1 MGIFEEKPW
10 EKMSEEERLENEK
23 AFNTLPESE
32 KREAVIRGT
41 KLECMY
47 FLQKRDFFMAAG
59 DLGILRYLNS
69 SDVDFY
75 TGMVKEGMRDYPG
88 AAEAYKKVSS
98 DSDEFNMAI
107 GNLARVYSIEG
118 EYLLLDEL
126 FSSGKT
132 HMSTMQQL
140 EIRMNCLEHMGPDKF
155 FENKEAISKCR
166 IEDAYIEKDNE
177 SDAHS
182 FYQVCRILCD
192 MLTVCGECIN
202 QCRHHQN
209 NTEQAAIDYEQ
220 DPDLVRIIRVY
231 NLGVFLLS
239 MSEHLQALQVKEE
252 GVMHF
257 DEYALKDKT
266 WQEKIRILNDPK
278 YGRDIVSLAVSLCNP
293 DIHRYENRYRVI
305 HNLLD
310 EVVHI
315 GPGYL
320 QSVVNRYFNDIAKA
334 AGEKDASAIQ
344 YLGVVYSEIVARDS
358 DPYHLK
364 GRIHE
369 CLSDLDSDK
378 NVTEN
383 IEWRKLALSMNQHA
397 YEAFANA
404 ENVFTATKQKYYGIH
419 DASALALMFFRVIE
433 IEYNA
438 RITKPLADCADIN
451 KMKNLCG
458 IGKKWE
464 YRSKT
469 EKDYSKQWEFDVN
482 QLEDIKTGKRKSLEL
497 GTVRVL
503 LRKIL
508 GRYDQCGLELF
519 NDLIPLLTSSGQQAF
534 FSQKMIDVIGRANV
548 DAYRNPGA
556 HTGYL
561 PYSAAV
567 SAEQYVRGILPT
579 METWFI
585 KESR

>member
-10 EKMSEEERLENEK
+10 EKMSKEERLENEK
-23 AFNTLPESE
+23 AFNALPESE

-41 KLECMY
+41 KLECMF

-59 DLGILRYLNS
+59 NLGILRYLNS
-69 SDVDFY
+69 TDVDFY
-75 TGMVKEGMRDYPG
+75 TGMVKEGLRDYPG
-88 AAEAYKKVSS
+88 AAEAYKKVSPEL
-98 DSDEFNMAI
+98 DEYNMAI
-107 GNLARVYSIEG
+107 SNLARVYSIEG
-118 EYLLLDEL
+118 EYILLDEL
-126 FSSGKT
+126 FSSGNVY
-132 HMSTMQQL
+132 MSAMQQL
-140 EIRMNCLEHMGPDKF
+140 EARMNCLEHMGPDKF
-155 FENKEAISKCR
+155 SEYREAISKCK
-166 IEDAYIEKDNE
+166 IEDAYVEKDNE

-202 QCRHHQN
+202 LCRHHLD
-209 NTEQAAIDYEQ
+209 NTEEVIKDYEH
-220 DPDLVRIIRVY
+220 DPDLNRVIKVY
-231 NLGVFLLS
+231 NLGVFLLG
-239 MSEHLQALQVKEE
+239 MSEHLQALQVKDE

-257 DEYALKDKT
+257 DEYALKDKS
-266 WQEKIRILNDPK
+266 WPEKIRVFNNSK

-293 DIHRYENRYRVI
+293 DIHKYENRYRVI

-334 AGEKDASAIQ
+334 AGEKDAAAIQ
-344 YLGVVYSEIVARDS
+344 YLGVVYSDIVARDN
-358 DPYHLK
+358 DQYNLK
-364 GRIHE
+364 DRIQK
-369 CLSDLDSDK
+369 CLYDLDSDK
-378 NVTEN
+378 NITES
-383 IEWRKLALSMNQHA
+383 IEWRKLALSMNQRA

-404 ENVFTATKQKYYGIH
+404 ENVFTATKQKYYGLH

-433 IEYNA
+433 MEYNA
-438 RITKPLADCADIN
+438 RIIKPLADSADIN
-451 KMKNLCG
+451 KMKSLCG
-458 IGKKWE
+458 IEKKWE
-464 YRSKT
+464 CRSKT
-469 EKDYSKQWEFDVN
+469 EKGYSKQWEYDVN
-482 QLEDIKTGKRKSLEL
+482 QLENIKTGKRRSLEL

-519 NDLIPLLTSSGQQAF
+519 NDLMPLLTASGKQAF
-534 FSQKMIDVIGRANV
+534 FNQKMIDVIGRANV

-567 SAEQYVRGILPT
+567 RAEQYVKGILPT